1 MSLHLQYTQPQH
13 TATCFS
19 ALRAMKISFNLSVLA
34 GIANRNSHV
43 EAECG
48 NHDNNQLSSGLKS
61 KHYNLYVN
69 KEKSVKSLE
78 PSF

>member
-1 MSLHLQYTQPQH
+1 M
-13 TATCFS
+13 
-19 ALRAMKISFNLSVLA
+19 
-34 GIANRNSHV
+34 

-48 NHDNNQLSSGLKS
+48 NHDNNQLSSGLKL

-78 PSF
+78 LSL